1 MTNRVHYIRDQLALS
16 TDEQRSSLG
25 GKGASLCTMALA
37 GLPVPP
43 AFVIPTDCCRYF
55 LENGGNWP
63 PGLDQEVRDNLARL
77 EQDVGR
83 RYAQGAQPLLLGVRS
98 GAAQSMPGMMD
109 TLLNVGLHTGL
120 ADEVGDS
127 AHFWGSL
134 IEFTLTYAETA
145 CGMPRYS
152 LAKAI
157 RGTDQAPTRVL
168 VEEAIEALEAETGTE
183 FPRAP
188 WDILVACINGVFR
201 SWNSERAVQ
210 YRKRHGIDDRQG
222 TAVNVQAMFPSHA
235 SGIVF
240 TREPTRAR
248 SNRMVI
254 EASYGL
260 GAAVV
265 SGDVTPD
272 RFLVNRENFGDVE
285 TAVGNKDRSV
295 PALGDDG
302 DFDLSELCLA
312 PEQVRELAE
321 LSLRVEEHYGTPMD
335 LEFGLAEGEFSLL
348 QCREIRGLDVLEDAE
363 AARLEEIER
372 LKRLASS
379 ERKVWVAHNLGETLQ
394 TPTPLTWDLIRHFM
408 SGSGGFG
415 RMYQDFGYRPA
426 PEVKEEGFLELICGR
441 IYADPRRLARLFWDC
456 LPIAYDLE
464 SLKRSPKALD
474 RAPSVFKPE
483 ESPPDLL
490 LRLPRTVW
498 SMLRSA
504 RTLRKARR
512 NAHEVFEQQV
522 LPPYREYVKQ
532 KRLQNLEKMTTA
544 EVFAELHDRRRRVLD
559 EFGAESLRPGFLGG
573 LALDELTSLLTQ
585 LEDNGE
591 GAALANTL
599 STALEGD
606 VTFEQDVLLCR
617 VARDEAQMGEFLQLY
632 GHRCL
637 GEMELMEPRYREDP
651 SYLEQLAGQL
661 KDARRLEDTHQENA
675 TRRDEAERTLPET
688 LANWGGRSF
697 ASDVEELLRQTRTL
711 LPYRETGKHYLMMGY
726 ELIRLAILELA
737 RRWDLG
743 NDIFFLRLD
752 ELERFEKD
760 REILGEVVAARKLR
774 WRSAQQI
781 ALPEVIDSQ
790 ELDELGQL
798 SEVDVPSSGVLSGE
812 AIAPGVATGPAAV
825 IHDPRQTGAL
835 SAGSVLVC
843 PSTDPAWTPL
853 FIAAAG
859 LVVERGGTL
868 SHGAIVAR
876 DFGIPAVVCGNATS
890 LITDGT
896 KVRVDGNQGTLQI
909 LEEPDA

>member
-1 MTNRVHYIRDQLALS
+1 
-16 TDEQRSSLG
+16 
-25 GKGASLCTMALA
+25 MALA

-55 LENGGNWP
+55 LENGGSWP
-63 PGLDQEVRDNLARL
+63 PGLEQEVRDNLARL

-83 RYAQGAQPLLLGVRS
+83 RYAQGARPLLLGVRS

-109 TLLNVGLHTGL
+109 TLLNVGLHAEL
-120 ADEVGDS
+120 ADEVGDTP
-127 AHFWGSL
+127 HFWGL
-134 IEFTLTYAETA
+134 LLEFILTYAETA
-145 CGMPRYS
+145 CGMPRDS
-152 LAKAI
+152 LAEAI
-157 RGTDQAPTRVL
+157 QGTGHAPTKVL
-168 VEEAIEALEAETGTE
+168 VEEAIEALEAKTGTRL
-183 FPRAP
+183 PHTP
-188 WDILVACINGVFR
+188 WEMLVACINGVFR
-201 SWNSERAVQ
+201 SWNSDRAVE

-222 TAVNVQAMFPSHA
+222 TAVNVQAMFPSHV

-240 TREPTRAR
+240 TREPTKAR
-248 SNRMVI
+248 SSRMVI

-272 RFLVNRENFGDVE
+272 RFLVNREDFNDVE
-285 TAVGNKDRSV
+285 TAVGNKDHSV

-302 DFDLSELCLA
+302 ELDLSELCLA

-321 LSLRVEEHYGTPMD
+321 LSLRVEEHYGAPMD
-335 LEFGLAEGEFSLL
+335 LEFGLAEGEFALL
-348 QCREIRGLDVLEDAE
+348 QCREIRGLDILEDAE
-363 AARLEEIER
+363 AGRLEEIER
-372 LKRLASS
+372 LKGLAGSKH
-379 ERKVWVAHNLGETLQ
+379 KVWVAHNLGETLQ
-394 TPTPLTWDLIRHFM
+394 APTPLTWDLIKHFM

-415 RMYQDFGYRPA
+415 RLYQDFGFLPA

-441 IYADPRRLARLFWDC
+441 VYADPQRLAKLFWGR
-456 LPIAYDLE
+456 LPLAYDLE
-464 SLKRSPKALD
+464 DLTRDPAALN

-490 LRLPRTVW
+490 LRLPRIVW

-504 RTLRKARR
+504 RALRKARK
-512 NAHEVFEQQV
+512 NAHEIFEQQA
-522 LPPYREYVKQ
+522 LPPYQEYVKQ
-532 KRLQNLEKMTTA
+532 KQLQNLEKMTTA
-544 EVFAELHDRRRRVLD
+544 EVLAELHDRRRRVLD
-559 EFGAESLRPGFLGG
+559 EFGAESLKPGFLGG

-599 STALEGD
+599 NTAFEGD
-606 VTFEQDVLLCR
+606 VTFEQGVLLCR
-617 VARDEAQMGEFLQLY
+617 VARGEAEMGEFLELY

-651 SYLEQLAGQL
+651 SYPEQLADQL
-661 KDARRLEDTHQENA
+661 KDARRLEDAHQEN
-675 TRRDEAERTLPET
+675 TKRRDDAEKALPET
-688 LANWGGRSF
+688 MARWGGSSF
-697 ASDVEELLRQTRTL
+697 ASDVTELLRQTRTL
-711 LPYRETGKHYLMMGY
+711 LPYRENGKHYLMMGY

-737 RRWDLG
+737 RRWELG

-790 ELDELGQL
+790 QLDQLGQPG
-798 SEVDVPSSGVLSGE
+798 EIDVPSSVVLSGE
-812 AIAPGVATGPAAV
+812 AIAPGVATGRAAV
-825 IHDPRQTGAL
+825 VHDPRQTGAL
-835 SAGSVLVC
+835 RAGSVLVC

-853 FIAAAG
+853 FITAAG

-890 LITDGT
+890 LISDGT
-896 KVRVDGNQGTLQI
+896 EIRVDGNQGTVVI
-909 LEEPDA
+909 LEKPDA